1 MSFLLESCKVVK
13 LKGYFFEA
21 GFNIPTLQH
30 FNLTTKFL
38 KQLTIKK
45 IHPIF
50 AVRKIKEELATMA
63 NHKSSI
69 KRIRANAAKRLR
81 NRYQA
86 KTTRN
91 AIKKL
96 RDTTSK
102 AEAAPLLTKVIS
114 MLDRLAKKNVIHKN
128 KASNNKSKLT
138 KFVNNLK

>member
-1 MSFLLESCKVVK
+1 
-13 LKGYFFEA
+13 
-21 GFNIPTLQH
+21 
-30 FNLTTKFL
+30 
-38 KQLTIKK
+38 
-45 IHPIF
+45 
-50 AVRKIKEELATMA
+50 MA
-63 NHKSSI
+63 NHKSAI
-69 KRIRANAAKRLR
+69 KRIRANATKRLR

-102 AEAAPLLTKVIS
+102 AEAAPLLVKVVS

-138 KFVNNLK
+138 KFVNGLN